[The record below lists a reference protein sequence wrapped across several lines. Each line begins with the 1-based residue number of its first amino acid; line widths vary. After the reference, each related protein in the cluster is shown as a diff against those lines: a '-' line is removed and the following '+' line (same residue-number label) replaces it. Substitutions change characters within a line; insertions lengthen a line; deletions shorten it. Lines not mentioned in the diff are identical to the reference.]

1 MLNAEKKRGGDEFK
15 LARRPRGS
23 LQQHQG
29 YVILLLPSLAG
40 KALQFAEHEIDEWRP
55 IGMLCEQGLEARKA
69 EHLTPVIMSLYQAVA
84 VEKQALSR
92 RQHCFVFIVTCARQ
106 QPKRHASRPEFCG
119 ATSVPAIWRFMS
131 CIGVAQAP
139 AFRVKKRVEA
149 GDKHPGWNLSG
160 EQVIDPR

>member
-1 MLNAEKKRGGDEFK
+1 MQWEYHFSHPFHGLLLVARHTRHGPLQKKVQTILFFGLVVHREQ
-15 LARRPRGS
+15 LSRS
-23 LQQHQG
+23 LQHHQG
-29 YVILLLPSLAG
+29 YVILLLPALAG

-106 QPKRHASRPEFCG
+106 QTKRHASRPEFCG
-119 ATSVPAIWRFMS
+119 ATTV
-131 CIGVAQAP
+131 
-139 AFRVKKRVEA
+139 
-149 GDKHPGWNLSG
+149 
-160 EQVIDPR
+160 